1 MNEGLSVKEIQRL
14 CDVHAAVFR
23 ESLEQVKKPETIPG
37 HPVHTFKE
45 ENKAIEKNIN
55 ENLRPALED
64 FKRNGTQE
72 SILKLLGNINLL
84 MDIDKHYSRKE
95 NLLFPYLE
103 KYGITGPPSVMWG
116 MDDEIRELLK
126 STIRDLKE
134 YNESKKGAV
143 EDKLNKLINKIIEMI
158 FKRGEHTSSNGIR
171 YTYGRWVGKYFRRGK
186 ATYVRQGQLFSA
198 IEKSCS
204 YF

>member
-1 MNEGLSVKEIQRL
+1 M
-14 CDVHAAVFR
+14 
-23 ESLEQVKKPETIPG
+23 EQVKKPETIPG

-45 ENKAIEKNIN
+45 ENRAIEKNIN

-72 SILKLLGNINLL
+72 SISKLLGNINLL

-116 MDDEIRELLK
+116 VDDEIRELLK

-158 FKRGEHTSSNGIR
+158 FKEENILLPMALDTLTEDEWVNILEGEKRLMSDKG
-171 YTYGRWVGKYFRRGK
+171 
-186 ATYVRQGQLFSA
+186 
-198 IEKSCS
+198 S
-204 YF
+204 YFLRSKKAALIFSLIFCLPPKSRQVRP